1 MSECEG
7 YLELDA
13 KLVASACS
21 DYLEDVEVSK
31 IAEIVQYFDQEL
43 NGLKKSTVL
52 NTLDF
57 ILPNKWAMKL
67 RSHISQ
73 IIADKRDVQIYRV
86 VNMKATNLMSEHP
99 TDTIVDSGLF
109 ARYDVLELK
118 EVAEVALKMHP
129 KTVKVSHSMVT
140 RLSKY
145 L

>member
-1 MSECEG
+1 MSDCEG

-21 DYLEDVEVSK
+21 DYLEDTKASK
-31 IAEIVQYFDQEL
+31 IAEIVQYFDKEL
-43 NGLKKSTVL
+43 DNLKKSIVLKVL
-52 NTLDF
+52 NF
-57 ILPNKWAMKL
+57 ILPNKWYMRL
-67 RSHISQ
+67 RSY
-73 IIADKRDVQIYRV
+73 IIQGIVDKRDEQIYRV

-118 EVAEVALKMHP
+118 DVAEVAMKMQP
-129 KTVKVSHSMVT
+129 KTVKVSHSMIT